1 MTNKPAFYKDSTGQE
16 LAILFTQVPSGMEP
30 TADRKAPCPGDYA
43 REICYGGNIQVQV
56 RNSFSPFDYELK
68 YKIFD
73 HELELSPEAT
83 ITLENTAK
91 NTNYEAS
98 GGGGGSL
105 GFWGVFGLIGLAFYR
120 QRPRKS

>member
-1 MTNKPAFYKDSTGQE
+1 MYWITHISIVLVFWR
-16 LAILFTQVPSGMEP
+16 
-30 TADRKAPCPGDYA
+30 ADY
-43 REICYGGNIQVQV
+43 
-56 RNSFSPFDYELK
+56 SFSPFDYELK
-68 YKIFD
+68 YTIFD

-105 GFWGVFGLIGLAFYR
+105 GFWGVLGLLGLAFYR